1 LSKLKRHPPLAI
13 LMPTLNVPRLPIFGW
28 STIQGG
34 HAASLPSV
42 LDIPSL
48 VWTSSGRAAIA
59 FALREMRVGV
69 GDRIL
74 VPTYH
79 CPTMVAPIVAAG
91 AQPLFYP
98 ISASGAPLL
107 DRIAA
112 MDLSAVRGMIA
123 AHYFGLPQPMKSIR
137 EFCDQRGI
145 SLIEDCAHAMFGKAD
160 GQAIGTWGDFAIA
173 SLTKFFPVLEGGC
186 LVSSRHR
193 LREAPTR
200 PRTLRDELRNGID
213 VLETAV
219 QFRRLTGL
227 NTVLSAI
234 FSVKGMFRSRAK
246 KGGGILSGDSVK
258 VPDVMREGLS
268 SFEKNSPVWSSP
280 NRGTRWLATHANR
293 ERIIA
298 LRRRNYQLL
307 AQKLADIPGATPL
320 FPVLVEGCAPY
331 VFPLAVDNPD
341 RYYQRLRASG
351 VPVFRWDLQWP
362 DTPRE
367 DGDTGTLWS
376 HQIFQIGCHQDLGL
390 DDIDAI
396 VNTIKGLLR
405 DASFE

>member
-1 LSKLKRHPPLAI
+1 
-13 LMPTLNVPRLPIFGW
+13 MPNLNVPRLPIFGW
-28 STIQGG
+28 STIHSGQ
-34 HAASLPSV
+34 AASLPSV
-42 LDIPSL
+42 LDIPNL
-48 VWTSSGRAAIA
+48 VWTASGRAAIA
-59 FALREMRVGV
+59 FALREMGVGV

-98 ISASGAPLL
+98 ISESGAPQLE
-107 DRIAA
+107 RIAA
-112 MDLSAVRGMIA
+112 LDLSAVRGMIA
-123 AHYFGLPQPMKSIR
+123 AHYFGLPQSMKLVR

-145 SLIEDCAHAMFGKAD
+145 LFIEDCAHAMFGEAD
-160 GQAIGTWGDFAIA
+160 GQAVGTWGDYAIA

-186 LVSSRHR
+186 LVSSRHQ
-193 LREAPTR
+193 LREGPAPTKS
-200 PRTLRDELRNGID
+200 LRDELRNVVD

-219 QFRRLTGL
+219 RFRRLTGL
-227 NTVLSAI
+227 NAALSAL
-234 FSVKGMFRSRAK
+234 FSLKAMFRRHDK
-246 KGGGILSGDSVK
+246 DVVDILSEDSVK
-258 VPDVMREGLS
+258 MPDVVREGLA

-280 NRGTRWLATHANR
+280 NRGTRWLATHENR
-293 ERIIA
+293 EKIIT

-307 AQKLADIPGATPL
+307 AQKLADIPGAHPL
-320 FPVLVEGCAPY
+320 FPVLVEGSAPY

-351 VPVFRWDLQWP
+351 VPVFRWDWLWP

-367 DGDTGTLWS
+367 DGDAGALWS
-376 HQIFQIGCHQDLGL
+376 HQVFQIGCHQDLGL

-396 VNTIKGLLR
+396 VNTIKELLR
-405 DASFE
+405 DESLK